1 MINTANFL
9 LILTSFTLFGV
20 ARLRATTIGSVR
32 TSNFI
37 ALMMMRWMEHE
48 SGSSVII
55 ILILDSQE
63 TVALLNLLLIN
74 GTDSLVGDRL
84 RRLHSILITVLPH
97 KLRWAMTTV
106 RLSYISLLVCFPS
119 ISTT

>member
-1 MINTANFL
+1 
-9 LILTSFTLFGV
+9 
-20 ARLRATTIGSVR
+20 
-32 TSNFI
+32 
-37 ALMMMRWMEHE
+37 MMMRWMEHE

-97 KLRWAMTTV
+97 KLR
-106 RLSYISLLVCFPS
+106 
-119 ISTT
+119 